1 MIPIL
6 SDRSGSQRWSTKDVL
21 FLLLMVLVTLASGQE
36 DYSQT
41 DLEAMTEVELENIC
55 VQRGFKLVNENSD
68 ELTKQDYVEAAQRCL
83 SIEQEMNELLTQYPE
98 LAEELEE
105 EIKRMESENAEKLAD
120 VERLQSE
127 IANDSADDSQ
137 SDLDAAFVPRGID
150 RENENEPA
158 LDDDAQ
164 SYSTMGL
171 NNTQLEDSIEDTD
184 PATNLERIEP
194 PRKEDLTLTHIA
206 VESFRVLVKNAQDDV
221 RRIIN
226 LAIPVLQPLF
236 NVGDVAW
243 RQMKDFFDRARKAYE
258 AYQATNIPSDEATET
273 PETCDD
279 TVYS

>member
-1 MIPIL
+1 MSKQRKGVFLSSKKCKFTPVPSPPTQYFFPRQLHERVKLICID
-6 SDRSGSQRWSTKDVL
+6 SDR
-21 FLLLMVLVTLASGQE
+21 
-36 DYSQT
+36 
-41 DLEAMTEVELENIC
+41 
-55 VQRGFKLVNENSD
+55 
-68 ELTKQDYVEAAQRCL
+68 
-83 SIEQEMNELLTQYPE
+83 NELLTQYPE

-158 LDDDAQ
+158 LDDDVQ

-171 NNTQLEDSIEDTD
+171 NNTQLEDSIEDAD
-184 PATNLERIEP
+184 PATNLDRIEP